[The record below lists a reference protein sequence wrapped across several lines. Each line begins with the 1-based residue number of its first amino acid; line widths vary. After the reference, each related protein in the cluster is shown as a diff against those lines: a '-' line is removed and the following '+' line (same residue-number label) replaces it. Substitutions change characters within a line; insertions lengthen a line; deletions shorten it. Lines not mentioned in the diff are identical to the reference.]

1 MEILQK
7 LTLYDL
13 LGYALPGGAL
23 LMVYGQE
30 NLDVLFDE
38 GAKGWILLLLFGFLV
53 GVAISEIMQWV
64 ERGLLKV
71 RGKKQWLKLC
81 EEYSLTAER
90 MGQALK
96 NARMIKVPET
106 DANNISLENCRDY
119 QAAVYADIQTDPKYS
134 RIHNYASAALLY
146 KNMVFVAVAAVVFF
160 AWPAAEQ
167 MDMMEK
173 ILKILFAILGG
184 VCFFSRWMRFKKKKV
199 GYALCWFVD
208 KYCGE
213 TK

>member
-23 LMVYGQE
+23 LMVHGQE

-96 NARMIKVPET
+96 NARMIKVSET

-146 KNMVFVAVAAVVFF
+146 KNMVFVAVFAAWRVWGQWETKEIVFLLI
-160 AWPAAEQ
+160 AS
-167 MDMMEK
+167 
-173 ILKILFAILGG
+173 L
-184 VCFFSRWMRFKKKKV
+184 CFFVRWIRFSERQM
-199 GYALCWFVD
+199 GYALCWFAD
-208 KYCGE
+208 KYRNEAE
-213 TK
+213 TEE

>member
-13 LGYALPGGAL
+13 LGYALPGGVL
-23 LMVYGQE
+23 LMVYGRE

-106 DANNISLENCRDY
+106 DANNISLGNCRDY

-146 KNMVFVAVAAVVFF
+146 KNMVFVAVFAAWQVRGKWEPEGIAFLIIGSLCFF
-160 AWPAAEQ
+160 A
-167 MDMMEK
+167 
-173 ILKILFAILGG
+173 
-184 VCFFSRWMRFKKKKV
+184 RWMRFREKKV
-199 GYALCWFVD
+199 GYAFCWFVD
-208 KYCGE
+208 KYCRE

>member
-13 LGYALPGGAL
+13 LGYALPGGVL

-53 GVAISEIMQWV
+53 GVAICEIMQCV
-64 ERGLLKV
+64 ESLWNKFLSD
-71 RGKKQWLKLC
+71 KQWSKIC
-81 EEYSLTAER
+81 KKYSLTAER

-96 NARMIKVPET
+96 NARIIQASDT
-106 DANNISLENCRDY
+106 NANNISLEECRKY
-119 QAAVYADIQTDPKYS
+119 RVAVYADIQTDPKYS

-146 KNMVFVAVAAVVFF
+146 KNMVFVAVFAAWRVWGQWETKEIVFLLI
-160 AWPAAEQ
+160 AS
-167 MDMMEK
+167 
-173 ILKILFAILGG
+173 L
-184 VCFFSRWMRFKKKKV
+184 CFFVRWIRFSERQM
-199 GYALCWFVD
+199 GYALCWFAD
-208 KYCGE
+208 KYRNEAE
-213 TK
+213 TEE